1 MRNWAPGV
9 GSVHAV
15 LSTSLELTRVAVA
28 QLLERVDAIHSRHLL
43 HRDIKPANFVM
54 GDGHSSPTVFG
65 IDYGHS
71 KRYRN
76 PHTLQHI
83 PHRLRK
89 SLCCGTPRY
98 ASINNHLGIE
108 QSRRDD
114 LEARPFVV
122 QCSAAWAC
130 VVSAPLVCIRPPHAH
145 TQL

>member
-1 MRNWAPGV
+1 M
-9 GSVHAV
+9 HAG

-28 QLLERVDAIHSRHLL
+28 QLLERVDAIHSRHLI

-65 IDYGHS
+65 IDYGLS

-83 PHRLRK
+83 PHRVGK
-89 SLCCGTPRY
+89 SLTGTPRY

-114 LEARPFVV
+114 LEARSFVV
-122 QCSAAWAC
+122 QCSAAWARAL
-130 VVSAPLVCIRPPHAH
+130 SAPLVRIRPPRAH
-145 TQL
+145 IKL